1 MIFETNTQKS
11 DITSAGGDGS
21 GERADRRDQPVV
33 YFVLPCYN
41 EAEGLVHTADVLAAK
56 VAHLTETG
64 RISKQSRILFV
75 DDGSKDG
82 TWSIIRN
89 LHERDAHLFGGV
101 SSPTTAAI
109 RTRSSPGS

>member
-1 MIFETNTQKS
+1 MIFETNTQKAG
-11 DITSAGGDGS
+11 ITSAGGDGS

-64 RISKQSRILFV
+64 RISKQSCLLYT
-75 DDGSKDG
+75 S
-82 TWSIIRN
+82 
-89 LHERDAHLFGGV
+89 DA
-101 SSPTTAAI
+101 ADE
-109 RTRSSPGS
+109 

>member
-41 EAEGLVHTADVLAAK
+41 EAEGSCTRP
-56 VAHLTETG
+56 TCWPP
-64 RISKQSRILFV
+64 SRT
-75 DDGSKDG
+75 SY
-82 TWSIIRN
+82 RN
-89 LHERDAHLFGGV
+89 
-101 SSPTTAAI
+101 
-109 RTRSSPGS
+109 RTDQQTKPHPVRR

>member
-41 EAEGLVHTADVLAAK
+41 
-56 VAHLTETG
+56 
-64 RISKQSRILFV
+64 
-75 DDGSKDG
+75 
-82 TWSIIRN
+82 
-89 LHERDAHLFGGV
+89 
-101 SSPTTAAI
+101 
-109 RTRSSPGS
+109 